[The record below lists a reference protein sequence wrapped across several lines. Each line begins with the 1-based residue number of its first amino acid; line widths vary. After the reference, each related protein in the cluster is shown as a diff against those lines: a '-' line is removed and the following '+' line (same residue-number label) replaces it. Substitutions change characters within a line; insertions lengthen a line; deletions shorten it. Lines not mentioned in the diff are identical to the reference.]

1 MELGRSVLPSTASSA
16 VGAGGTIRAL
26 GVTLGWAGGG
36 DGVEDHSQGREP
48 GHLAA
53 LRAGRWHPRET
64 VGPEHGFF
72 SPRTVSF
79 GERGACC
86 ALQQRTVSFL
96 FSVDV
101 GFLPE

>member
-16 VGAGGTIRAL
+16 VGAGGTIRSL

-72 SPRTVSF
+72 PQEQCHSGSVVLAVLFSS
-79 GERGACC
+79 
-86 ALQQRTVSFL
+86 ALFL
-96 FSVDV
+96 FY
-101 GFLPE
+101 FQ